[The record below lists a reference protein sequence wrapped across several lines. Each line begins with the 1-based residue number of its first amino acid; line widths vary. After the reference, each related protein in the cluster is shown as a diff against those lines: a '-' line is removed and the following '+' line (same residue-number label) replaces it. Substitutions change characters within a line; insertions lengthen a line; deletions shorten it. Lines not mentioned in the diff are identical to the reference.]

1 MATKQ
6 LETLLKFER
15 DNEQKIIQELQLAE
29 QDYQHNIQ
37 RLSSVQDYRLEYMKR
52 VEKRS
57 MEGIDSATYAHFHA
71 FVQKLDNAGEQVQM
85 AITQAKS
92 LVEQKKRFWME
103 QRRKVQAVEMLLEN
117 QKKKLQAVKQ
127 RQEQKMFDEIA
138 TQQFIRR
145 RIQ

>member
-6 LETLLKFER
+6 LETLLKFEK
-15 DNEQKIIQELQLAE
+15 DKEQRIIQELQQAE
-29 QDYQHNIQ
+29 QDYQQNLQ

-57 MEGIDSATYAHFHA
+57 LEGIDSATYAHFHA

-103 QRRKVQAVEMLLEN
+103 QRKKVQAVEMLLEA
-117 QKKKLQAVKQ
+117 QVKKLSVIKQ

-145 RIQ
+145 RV